1 MPIVHETAASILKNQ
16 IIDGHYLALSTTE
29 PTNRPNDQGS
39 YNITEPSTSTTT
51 YRRVALGNASGY
63 SASYDDTT
71 KETTITNTNALYF
84 PECVVSGS
92 TTAWGTLP
100 YFAIFASASSTVPL
114 YVGSLEASITPT
126 DATIPT
132 VRIGALK
139 LSLLPDNE

>member
-1 MPIVHETAASILKNQ
+1 MPIVHNTAASILKNQ
-16 IIDGHYLALSTTE
+16 IINGHYLALSTTE
-29 PTNRPNDQGS
+29 PTNYPDQGS

-63 SASYDDTT
+63 SESYDDVT
-71 KETTITNTNALYF
+71 KETTVTNNNALYF
-84 PECVVSGS
+84 PECVVGGS

-100 YFAIFASASSTVPL
+100 YFAIFETSSSTVPL
-114 YVGSLEASITPT
+114 YVGALEASITPT